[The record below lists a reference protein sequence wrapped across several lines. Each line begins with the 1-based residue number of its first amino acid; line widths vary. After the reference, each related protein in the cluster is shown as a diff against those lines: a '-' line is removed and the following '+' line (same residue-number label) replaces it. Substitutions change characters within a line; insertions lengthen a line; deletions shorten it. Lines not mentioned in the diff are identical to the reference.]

1 MASKILHRI
10 RHTIVKKDLREREAE
25 ELDVDAVEEFPET
38 SELVD
43 DADGLSTHLGGTL
56 SFTSDGDEEEDAEE
70 DAACESPEERCDV
83 EGYKE
88 LSYNPEESSNEEME
102 PRSPEKQ
109 HDGPLLTRQIQEFW
123 RKSQTRTVPERLLF
137 EVTSA
142 NVVRDGSSKYV
153 LYTIYLIKSGLFD
166 KTPGIISRRYSDFEK
181 LNRHLRRLFRYD
193 MHGVSFP
200 RKKLRRNFTADT
212 IAKRSR
218 AFEQFLSHVHSFPE
232 IRRCREFLEF
242 FYLQDLQGAQQLTCS
257 GLYQDAVAMWNN
269 AWLLQSK
276 LHPGSSG
283 KHALLTL
290 AGLTVCHQELDKLEE
305 AQLYCDQA
313 VRLLETQDS
322 HPLLIPFL
330 QAHIHLSWKVGK
342 DKRQSEAHLQ
352 RLQEARID
360 IQQFPSLKECLIKE
374 TFT

>member
-10 RHTIVKKDLREREAE
+10 RHTIVKKEMGEKGSEER
-25 ELDVDAVEEFPET
+25 DAVVTEEFPET

-43 DADGLSTHLGGTL
+43 DTDGLSTHLRGMLT
-56 SFTSDGDEEEDAEE
+56 FTSDGDEEEDA
-70 DAACESPEERCDV
+70 AYESLEERC
-83 EGYKE
+83 
-88 LSYNPEESSNEEME
+88 EESSNEETE
-102 PRSPEKQ
+102 PSPLGK
-109 HDGPLLTRQIQEFW
+109 HDRPLLTRQLQEFW
-123 RKSQTRTVPERLLF
+123 RRSQTRTVPERLLF

-153 LYTIYLIKSGLFD
+153 LYTIYLIKSGQFD

-181 LNRHLRRLFRYD
+181 LNRHLRRLFRCD
-193 MHGVSFP
+193 MHDISFP
-200 RKKLRRNFTADT
+200 RKKLHRNFTADT

-218 AFEQFLSHVHSFPE
+218 AFEQFLSHVYSFPK
-232 IRRCREFLEF
+232 IRRCQEFLEF
-242 FYLQDLQGAQQLTCS
+242 FYLQDLQGARQLMCT
-257 GLYQDAVAMWNN
+257 GLYQDALAMWHN
-269 AWLLQSK
+269 AWLLQTK

-283 KHALLTL
+283 KHALLAL
-290 AGLTVCHQELDKLEE
+290 AGLIVCHQELDKLEE

-342 DKRQSEAHLQ
+342 DKRHSEARLQ
-352 RLQEARID
+352 SLQEARVD
-360 IQQFPSLKECLIKE
+360 VQQFPSLKECLIKE